1 MYLPATK
8 VISLVIV
15 IVDFHTH
22 SLASDG
28 ALQPSELLLQ
38 AKEAGVSRFAITDHD
53 TLAGYLSVKDSEGAQ
68 DVGLISGVELS
79 CRWAKTTIHVVGL
92 GFDDSATEM
101 SEMVTSLS
109 NARIERAKM
118 IAQRLEKAGFPGS
131 LGGALKV
138 ANGSQIGRPHFAQW
152 LLQAG
157 HVASLTEAFDK
168 YLGAGKVGDV
178 KAFWP
183 AMAEVVRAITASGGV
198 AVLAHP
204 LKYKLTGMKLRA
216 LINDFKLAGG
226 ECLEI
231 LNGRQPEVDMKRL
244 SQMAESLNL
253 LVSAGSDFHRSFEY
267 GPTLGVDTDR
277 LTAGRYVWNARALN
291 GSTGSAGSAGSVESA
306 ESAISNDS
314 AGSTEILESTTG
326 ADASVSRE

>member
-8 VISLVIV
+8 VSSVVIV

-28 ALQPSELLLQ
+28 ALQPSDLLLQ

-53 TLAGYLSVKDSEGAQ
+53 TLAGYLSVKDTQAAR
-68 DVGLISGVELS
+68 DVGLVSGVELS

-92 GFDDSATEM
+92 GFDDSAAEIID
-101 SEMVTSLS
+101 MVTSLS
-109 NARIERAKM
+109 DARIERAKT
-118 IAQRLEKAGFPGS
+118 IAQRLENAGFSGA
-131 LGGALKV
+131 LDGALKV

-152 LLQAG
+152 MLDAE

-183 AMAEVVRAITASGGV
+183 EMADVVRAITASGGV

-204 LKYKLTGMKLRA
+204 LKYRLTGMKLRA
-216 LINDFKLAGG
+216 LINDFKAAGG
-226 ECLEI
+226 TCLEI

-244 SQMAESLNL
+244 SQMAQSSDL

-267 GPTLGVDTDR
+267 GPTLGVDADR
-277 LTAGRYVWNARALN
+277 LAAGQYVWNQRALN
-291 GSTGSAGSAGSVESA
+291 GSVGSTDRVMSNGIAGSSKTVENTA
-306 ESAISNDS
+306 
-314 AGSTEILESTTG
+314 G
-326 ADASVSRE
+326 ADAPGSRG

>member
-28 ALQPSELLLQ
+28 ALQPSDLLLQ

-53 TLAGYLSVKDSEGAQ
+53 TLAGYLSVKDTQAAR
-68 DVGLISGVELS
+68 DVGLVSGVELS

-92 GFDDSATEM
+92 GFDDSAAEIID
-101 SEMVTSLS
+101 MVTSLS
-109 NARIERAKM
+109 AARIERAET
-118 IAQRLEKAGFPGS
+118 IAQRLENAGFSGA
-131 LGGALKV
+131 LDGALKV

-152 LLQAG
+152 MLDAG

-204 LKYKLTGMKLRA
+204 LKYRLTGMKLRA
-216 LINDFKLAGG
+216 LINDFKAAGG
-226 ECLEI
+226 TCLEI

-244 SQMAESLNL
+244 SQMAQSSDL

-267 GPTLGVDTDR
+267 GPTLGVDADR
-277 LTAGRYVWNARALN
+277 LAAGQYVWNERALN
-291 GSTGSAGSAGSVESA
+291 GSVGSTDRVMSNGIAGSSKTVESTA
-306 ESAISNDS
+306 R
-314 AGSTEILESTTG
+314 
-326 ADASVSRE
+326 ADAPGSRG

>member
-8 VISLVIV
+8 DISVVIV

-28 ALQPSELLLQ
+28 ALQPSDLLSQ

-53 TLAGYLSVKDSEGAQ
+53 TLAGYLLVKDTQAAL
-68 DVGLISGVELS
+68 DVGLVSGVELS

-92 GFDDSATEM
+92 GFDDSAAEIID
-101 SEMVTSLS
+101 MVASLS
-109 NARIERAKM
+109 VARIERAET
-118 IAQRLEKAGFPGS
+118 IAQRLEKVGFQ
-131 LGGALKV
+131 GALDGALMV

-152 LLQAG
+152 LLDAG

-183 AMAEVVRAITASGGV
+183 EMAEVVRAITASGGV

-204 LKYKLTGMKLRA
+204 LKYRLTGMKLRA
-216 LINDFKLAGG
+216 LINDFKVAGG
-226 ECLEI
+226 TCLEI
-231 LNGRQPEVDMKRL
+231 LNGRQPEADMKRL
-244 SQMAESLNL
+244 TQMAESLNL

-267 GPTLGVDTDR
+267 GPTLGIDTER
-277 LTAGRYVWNARALN
+277 LATGRYVWNERLL
-291 GSTGSAGSAGSVESA
+291 SRSA
-306 ESAISNDS
+306 ELPLH
-314 AGSTEILESTTG
+314 GSLKGRAE
-326 ADASVSRE
+326 AKAR

>member
-1 MYLPATK
+1 M
-8 VISLVIV
+8 

-28 ALQPSELLLQ
+28 ALLPSDLLLQ

-53 TLAGYLSVKDSEGAQ
+53 TLAGYQSVKDDQLAQ

-79 CRWAKTTIHVVGL
+79 CHWAKTTIHVVGL
-92 GFDDSATEM
+92 GFDDSAAEM
-101 SEMVTSLS
+101 IDMVASLS
-109 NARIERAKM
+109 AARIERAKT
-118 IAQRLEKAGFPGS
+118 IAQRLEKAGFHG
-131 LGGALKV
+131 GFEGALAV

-152 LLQAG
+152 LLDSG
-157 HVASLTEAFDK
+157 HVATLTEAFDK

-183 AMAEVVRAITASGGV
+183 AMADVVYAITSAGGI

-204 LKYKLTGMKLRA
+204 LKYRLTGMKLRA
-216 LINDFKLAGG
+216 LINDFKVAGG
-226 ECLEI
+226 TCLEI

-277 LTAGRYVWNARALN
+277 LTAGRYVWDERALDR
-291 GSTGSAGSAGSVESA
+291 SAGSAGS
-306 ESAISNDS
+306 
-314 AGSTEILESTTG
+314 TETVASTTG
-326 ADASVSRE
+326 ADAHGSRV

>member
-1 MYLPATK
+1 VYLPATK
-8 VISLVIV
+8 VISVVIV

-28 ALQPSELLLQ
+28 ALEPSDLLLQ

-53 TLAGYLSVKDSEGAQ
+53 TLAGYLSVKDTQAAQ

-92 GFDDSATEM
+92 GFDDSAAEIID
-101 SEMVTSLS
+101 MVTSLS
-109 NARIERAKM
+109 DARIERAKT
-118 IAQRLEKAGFPGS
+118 IAQRLENAGFSGA
-131 LGGALKV
+131 LDGALKV

-152 LLQAG
+152 MLDTG

-183 AMAEVVRAITASGGV
+183 AMADVVHAITASGGV

-204 LKYKLTGMKLRA
+204 LKYRLTGMKLRA
-216 LINDFKLAGG
+216 LLNDFKSAGG
-226 ECLEI
+226 TCLEI
-231 LNGRQPEVDMKRL
+231 LNGRQPELDMKRL

-253 LVSAGSDFHRSFEY
+253 LVSVGSDFHRSFEY
-267 GPTLGVDTDR
+267 GPTLGVDADR
-277 LTAGRYVWNARALN
+277 LAAGQYVWNERALN
-291 GSTGSAGSAGSVESA
+291 GSVGSTDRAMSNGIAGSSKTV
-306 ESAISNDS
+306 
-314 AGSTEILESTTG
+314 ESTTG
-326 ADASVSRE
+326 ADAPGSRG

>member
-1 MYLPATK
+1 VYLPTTK

-28 ALQPSELLLQ
+28 ALEPSDLLLQ

-53 TLAGYLSVKDSEGAQ
+53 TLAGYLSVKGSQAAR
-68 DVGLISGVELS
+68 DVGLVSGVELS

-92 GFDDSATEM
+92 GFDDSAAEIID
-101 SEMVTSLS
+101 MVTSLS
-109 NARIERAKM
+109 DARIERAKT
-118 IAQRLEKAGFPGS
+118 IAQRLENAGFSGA
-131 LGGALKV
+131 LDGALKV

-152 LLQAG
+152 MLDAG

-204 LKYKLTGMKLRA
+204 LKYRLTGMKLRA
-216 LINDFKLAGG
+216 LINDFKAAGG
-226 ECLEI
+226 TCLEI

-244 SQMAESLNL
+244 SQMAQSSDL

-267 GPTLGVDTDR
+267 GPTLGVDADR
-277 LTAGRYVWNARALN
+277 LAAGQYVWNERALN
-291 GSTGSAGSAGSVESA
+291 GIVGSTDRAVSNGIAGSSKTVER
-306 ESAISNDS
+306 
-314 AGSTEILESTTG
+314 TTG
-326 ADASVSRE
+326 ANAPGSRG

>member
-1 MYLPATK
+1 MYLPTTK

-28 ALQPSELLLQ
+28 ALEPIDLLLK

-53 TLAGYLSVKDSEGAQ
+53 TLAGYLSVKGSKAAR
-68 DVGLISGVELS
+68 DVGLVSGVELS

-92 GFDDSATEM
+92 GFDDSAAEIID
-101 SEMVTSLS
+101 MVTSLS
-109 NARIERAKM
+109 DARIERAKT
-118 IAQRLEKAGFPGS
+118 IARRLENAGFSGA
-131 LGGALKV
+131 LDGALKV

-152 LLQAG
+152 MLDAG

-183 AMAEVVRAITASGGV
+183 AMADVVRAITASGGV

-204 LKYKLTGMKLRA
+204 LKYRLTGMKLRA
-216 LINDFKLAGG
+216 LINDFKAAGG
-226 ECLEI
+226 TCLEI

-244 SQMAESLNL
+244 SQMAQSSDL

-267 GPTLGVDTDR
+267 GPTLGVDADR
-277 LTAGRYVWNARALN
+277 LAAGQYVWNQRALN
-291 GSTGSAGSAGSVESA
+291 GSVGSTDRAMSNGIAGSSKTV
-306 ESAISNDS
+306 
-314 AGSTEILESTTG
+314 ESTTG
-326 ADASVSRE
+326 AEAPGSRG

>member
-1 MYLPATK
+1 M
-8 VISLVIV
+8 

-28 ALQPSELLLQ
+28 ALLPSDLLLQ

-53 TLAGYLSVKDSEGAQ
+53 TLAGYQSVKDDQLAQ

-79 CRWAKTTIHVVGL
+79 CQWAKTTIHVVGL
-92 GFDDSATEM
+92 GFDDSAAEIID
-101 SEMVTSLS
+101 MVASLS
-109 NARIERAKM
+109 AARIERAKT
-118 IAQRLEKAGFPGS
+118 IAQRLEKAGFHG
-131 LGGALKV
+131 GFEGALAV

-152 LLQAG
+152 LSDSG

-183 AMAEVVRAITASGGV
+183 AMADVVCAITAAGGI

-204 LKYKLTGMKLRA
+204 LKYRLTGMKLRA
-216 LINDFKLAGG
+216 LINDFKVAGG
-226 ECLEI
+226 TCLEI

-277 LTAGRYVWNARALN
+277 LTAGRFVWDECALN
-291 GSTGSAGSAGSVESA
+291 R
-306 ESAISNDS
+306 
-314 AGSTEILESTTG
+314 STETVASTTG
-326 ADASVSRE
+326 ADAHGSRV

>member
-8 VISLVIV
+8 VSSLVIV

-28 ALQPSELLLQ
+28 ALQPNDLLLQ

-53 TLAGYLSVKDSEGAQ
+53 TLAGYLSVKDTQAAR
-68 DVGLISGVELS
+68 DVGLVSGVELS

-92 GFDDSATEM
+92 GFDDSAAEIID
-101 SEMVTSLS
+101 MVTSLS
-109 NARIERAKM
+109 AARIERAEK
-118 IAQRLEKAGFPGS
+118 IAQHLEKAGFQ
-131 LGGALKV
+131 GALDGALGV

-152 LLQAG
+152 LLDEG

-168 YLGAGKVGDV
+168 YMGAGKVGDV

-183 AMAEVVRAITASGGV
+183 AMAEVVGAITASGGV

-204 LKYKLTGMKLRA
+204 LKYRLTGMKLRA
-216 LINDFKLAGG
+216 LINDFKVAGG
-226 ECLEI
+226 TCLEI

-267 GPTLGVDTDR
+267 GPTLGVDADR
-277 LTAGRYVWNARALN
+277 LAAGRYVWNERALN
-291 GSTGSAGSAGSVESA
+291 GSTESTESA
-306 ESAISNDS
+306 ESAMSNGIVAS
-314 AGSTEILESTTG
+314 SKTVESKTG
-326 ADASVSRE
+326 ANAPGSRG

>member
-1 MYLPATK
+1 M
-8 VISLVIV
+8 

-28 ALQPSELLLQ
+28 ALLPSDLLLQ

-53 TLAGYLSVKDSEGAQ
+53 TLAGYQSVKDDQLAQ

-79 CRWAKTTIHVVGL
+79 CHWAKTTIHIVGL
-92 GFDDSATEM
+92 GFDDSAAEIID
-101 SEMVTSLS
+101 MVASLS
-109 NARIERAKM
+109 AARIERAKT
-118 IAQRLEKAGFPGS
+118 IAQRLEKAGFHAGFE
-131 LGGALKV
+131 GALAV
-138 ANGSQIGRPHFAQW
+138 AKGSQIGRPHFAQW
-152 LLQAG
+152 LLERG

-204 LKYKLTGMKLRA
+204 LKYRLTGMKLRA
-216 LINDFKLAGG
+216 LINDFKVAGG
-226 ECLEI
+226 TCLEI

-267 GPTLGVDTDR
+267 GPTLGIDTDR
-277 LTAGRYVWNARALN
+277 LTAGRYVWDDRALER
-291 GSTGSAGSAGSVESA
+291 STGSAGTVA
-306 ESAISNDS
+306 
-314 AGSTEILESTTG
+314 STTG
-326 ADASVSRE
+326 ADAHGSRV

>member
-28 ALQPSELLLQ
+28 ALQPSDLLLQ

-53 TLAGYLSVKDSEGAQ
+53 TLAGYLSVKDTQAAR
-68 DVGLISGVELS
+68 DVSLVSGVELS

-92 GFDDSATEM
+92 GFDDSAAEI
-101 SEMVTSLS
+101 SDMVTSLS
-109 NARIERAKM
+109 DARIERAKT
-118 IAQRLEKAGFPGS
+118 IAQRLENAGFSGA
-131 LGGALKV
+131 LDGALKV

-152 LLQAG
+152 LLDAG

-183 AMAEVVRAITASGGV
+183 AMAEVVGAITASGGV

-204 LKYKLTGMKLRA
+204 LKYRLTGMKLRA
-216 LINDFKLAGG
+216 LMNDFKAAGG
-226 ECLEI
+226 TCLEI

-267 GPTLGVDTDR
+267 GPTLGVDEDR
-277 LTAGRYVWNARALN
+277 LAAGRYVWNERALTGSV
-291 GSTGSAGSAGSVESA
+291 GSTDRAMSNGIAG
-306 ESAISNDS
+306 ISK
-314 AGSTEILESTTG
+314 TVESTTG
-326 ADASVSRE
+326 ADAPGSRG

>member
-1 MYLPATK
+1 MYLPTTK

-28 ALQPSELLLQ
+28 ALEPIDLLLK

-53 TLAGYLSVKDSEGAQ
+53 TLAGYLSVKGSKAAR
-68 DVGLISGVELS
+68 DVGLVSGVELS

-92 GFDDSATEM
+92 GFDDSAAEIID
-101 SEMVTSLS
+101 MVTSLS
-109 NARIERAKM
+109 DARIERAKT
-118 IAQRLEKAGFPGS
+118 IARRLENAGFSGA
-131 LGGALKV
+131 LDGALKV

-152 LLQAG
+152 MLDAG

-183 AMAEVVRAITASGGV
+183 AMADVVRAITASGGV

-204 LKYKLTGMKLRA
+204 LKYRLTGMKLRA
-216 LINDFKLAGG
+216 LINDFKAAGG
-226 ECLEI
+226 TCLEI

-244 SQMAESLNL
+244 SQMAESSDL

-267 GPTLGVDTDR
+267 GPTLGVDADR
-277 LTAGRYVWNARALN
+277 LAAGQYVWNQRALN
-291 GSTGSAGSAGSVESA
+291 GSVGSTDRAMSNGIAGSSKTV
-306 ESAISNDS
+306 
-314 AGSTEILESTTG
+314 ESTTG
-326 ADASVSRE
+326 AEAPGSRG

>member
-28 ALQPSELLLQ
+28 ALQPSDLLLQ

-53 TLAGYLSVKDSEGAQ
+53 TLAGYLSVKDTQAAR
-68 DVGLISGVELS
+68 DVGLVSGVELS

-92 GFDDSATEM
+92 GFDDSAAEIID
-101 SEMVTSLS
+101 MVTSLS
-109 NARIERAKM
+109 AARIERAET
-118 IAQRLEKAGFPGS
+118 IAQRLENAGFSGA
-131 LGGALKV
+131 LDGALKV

-152 LLQAG
+152 LLDAG

-183 AMAEVVRAITASGGV
+183 AMADVVRAITASGGV

-204 LKYKLTGMKLRA
+204 LKYRLTGMKLRA
-216 LINDFKLAGG
+216 LINDFKAAGG
-226 ECLEI
+226 TCLEI

-244 SQMAESLNL
+244 SQMAQSSDL

-267 GPTLGVDTDR
+267 GPTLGVDADR
-277 LTAGRYVWNARALN
+277 LATGRYVWNERALN
-291 GSTGSAGSAGSVESA
+291 GSTESA
-306 ESAISNDS
+306 ESAMSNGIVAS
-314 AGSTEILESTTG
+314 SETVESTTG
-326 ADASVSRE
+326 ANAPGSRG

>member
-8 VISLVIV
+8 VISVVIV

-28 ALQPSELLLQ
+28 ALEPSDLLLQ

-53 TLAGYLSVKDSEGAQ
+53 TLAGYLSVKDTQAAQ

-92 GFDDSATEM
+92 GFDDSAAEIID
-101 SEMVTSLS
+101 MVTSLS
-109 NARIERAKM
+109 DARIERAKT
-118 IAQRLEKAGFPGS
+118 IAQRLENAGFSGA
-131 LGGALKV
+131 LDGALKV

-152 LLQAG
+152 MLDTG

-183 AMAEVVRAITASGGV
+183 AMADVVHAITASGGV

-204 LKYKLTGMKLRA
+204 LKYRLTGMKLRA
-216 LINDFKLAGG
+216 LINDFKAAGG
-226 ECLEI
+226 TCLEI

-244 SQMAESLNL
+244 SQMAQSSDL

-267 GPTLGVDTDR
+267 GPTLGVDADR
-277 LTAGRYVWNARALN
+277 LAAGQYVWSERALN
-291 GSTGSAGSAGSVESA
+291 GSVGSTDRAMSNGIAGSSKTV
-306 ESAISNDS
+306 
-314 AGSTEILESTTG
+314 ESTTG
-326 ADASVSRE
+326 ADAPGSRG

>member
-1 MYLPATK
+1 MYLPTTK

-28 ALQPSELLLQ
+28 ALEPSDLLLQ

-53 TLAGYLSVKDSEGAQ
+53 TLAGYLSVKGSQAAR
-68 DVGLISGVELS
+68 DVGLVSGVELS

-92 GFDDSATEM
+92 GFDDSAAEIID
-101 SEMVTSLS
+101 MVTSLS
-109 NARIERAKM
+109 DARIERAKT
-118 IAQRLEKAGFPGS
+118 IAQRLENAGFSGA
-131 LGGALKV
+131 LDGALKV

-152 LLQAG
+152 MLDAG

-183 AMAEVVRAITASGGV
+183 EMADVVRAITASGGV

-204 LKYKLTGMKLRA
+204 LKYRLTGMKLRA
-216 LINDFKLAGG
+216 LINDFKAAGG
-226 ECLEI
+226 TCLEI

-244 SQMAESLNL
+244 SQMAQSSDL

-267 GPTLGVDTDR
+267 GPTLGVDADR
-277 LTAGRYVWNARALN
+277 LAAGQYVWNQRALN
-291 GSTGSAGSAGSVESA
+291 GSVGSTDRAMSNGIAGSSKTVESTA
-306 ESAISNDS
+306 
-314 AGSTEILESTTG
+314 G
-326 ADASVSRE
+326 ADTPGSRG

>member
-1 MYLPATK
+1 VYLPTTK

-28 ALQPSELLLQ
+28 ALEPSDLLLQ
-38 AKEAGVSRFAITDHD
+38 AKEEGVSRFAITDHD
-53 TLAGYLSVKDSEGAQ
+53 TLAGYLSVKDTQAAQ

-92 GFDDSATEM
+92 GFDDSAAEIID
-101 SEMVTSLS
+101 MVTSLS
-109 NARIERAKM
+109 DARIERAKT
-118 IAQRLEKAGFPGS
+118 IAQRLENAGFSGA
-131 LGGALKV
+131 LDGALKV

-152 LLQAG
+152 MLDTG

-183 AMAEVVRAITASGGV
+183 AMADVVHAITASGGV

-204 LKYKLTGMKLRA
+204 LKYRLTGMKLRA
-216 LINDFKLAGG
+216 LINDFKAAGG
-226 ECLEI
+226 TCLEI

-244 SQMAESLNL
+244 SQMAQSSDL

-277 LTAGRYVWNARALN
+277 LTAGRYVWNERAFN
-291 GSTGSAGSAGSVESA
+291 GSAGSAECA
-306 ESAISNDS
+306 MSNGP
-314 AGSTEILESTTG
+314 ARSTENIDSTTR
-326 ADASVSRE
+326 ADVRESRGSEAL

>member
-1 MYLPATK
+1 MYLPTTK

-28 ALQPSELLLQ
+28 ALEPSDLLLK

-53 TLAGYLSVKDSEGAQ
+53 TLAGYLSVKGSQAAR
-68 DVGLISGVELS
+68 DVGLVSGVELS

-92 GFDDSATEM
+92 GFDDSAAEIID
-101 SEMVTSLS
+101 MVTSLS
-109 NARIERAKM
+109 AARIERAET
-118 IAQRLEKAGFPGS
+118 IAQRLENAGFSGA
-131 LGGALKV
+131 LDGALKV

-152 LLQAG
+152 MLDAG

-204 LKYKLTGMKLRA
+204 LKYRLTGMKLRA
-216 LINDFKLAGG
+216 LINDFKAAGG
-226 ECLEI
+226 TCLEI

-244 SQMAESLNL
+244 SQMAQSSDL

-267 GPTLGVDTDR
+267 GPTIGVDADR
-277 LTAGRYVWNARALN
+277 LAAGQYVWNERALN
-291 GSTGSAGSAGSVESA
+291 GSVGSTDRAVSNGIAGSSKTA
-306 ESAISNDS
+306 
-314 AGSTEILESTTG
+314 ESTTG
-326 ADASVSRE
+326 ADAPGSRG

>member
-1 MYLPATK
+1 M
-8 VISLVIV
+8 

-28 ALQPSELLLQ
+28 ALQPSDLLLQ

-53 TLAGYLSVKDSEGAQ
+53 TLAGYLSVKDTPAAR
-68 DVGLISGVELS
+68 DVGLVSGVELS

-92 GFDDSATEM
+92 GFDDSAAEVID
-101 SEMVTSLS
+101 MVTSLS
-109 NARIERAKM
+109 AARIERAKT
-118 IAQRLEKAGFPGS
+118 IAQRLENAGFSGA
-131 LGGALKV
+131 LDGALKV
-138 ANGSQIGRPHFAQW
+138 ANDSQIGRPHFAQW
-152 LLQAG
+152 LLDAG

-183 AMAEVVRAITASGGV
+183 AMADVVRAITASGGV

-204 LKYKLTGMKLRA
+204 LKYRLTGMKLRA
-216 LINDFKLAGG
+216 LINDFKAAGG
-226 ECLEI
+226 TCLEI

-267 GPTLGVDTDR
+267 GPTLGVDADR
-277 LTAGRYVWNARALN
+277 LATGRYVWNERALN
-291 GSTGSAGSAGSVESA
+291 GSAESA
-306 ESAISNDS
+306 ESAESSESTKSTES
-314 AGSTEILESTTG
+314 AGSVGSAERAMSTGIVASSETVESTTG
-326 ADASVSRE
+326 ANAPGSRG

>member
-1 MYLPATK
+1 MYLPTTK

-28 ALQPSELLLQ
+28 ALEPSDLLLK

-53 TLAGYLSVKDSEGAQ
+53 TLAGYLSVKGSQAAR
-68 DVGLISGVELS
+68 DVGLVSGVELS

-92 GFDDSATEM
+92 GFDDSAAEIID
-101 SEMVTSLS
+101 MVTSLS
-109 NARIERAKM
+109 DARIERAKT
-118 IAQRLEKAGFPGS
+118 IAQRLENAGFSGA

-152 LLQAG
+152 MLDAG

-204 LKYKLTGMKLRA
+204 LKYRLTGMKLRA
-216 LINDFKLAGG
+216 LINDFKAAGG
-226 ECLEI
+226 TCLEI

-244 SQMAESLNL
+244 SQMAQSSDL

-267 GPTLGVDTDR
+267 GPTIGVDADR
-277 LTAGRYVWNARALN
+277 LAAGQYVWNERALN
-291 GSTGSAGSAGSVESA
+291 GSVGSTDRAVSNGIAGSSKTV
-306 ESAISNDS
+306 
-314 AGSTEILESTTG
+314 ESTTG
-326 ADASVSRE
+326 ADAPGSRG

>member
-8 VISLVIV
+8 VISVVIV

-28 ALQPSELLLQ
+28 ALEPSDLLLQ

-53 TLAGYLSVKDSEGAQ
+53 TLAGYLSVKDTQAAQ

-92 GFDDSATEM
+92 GFDDSAAEIID
-101 SEMVTSLS
+101 MVTSLS
-109 NARIERAKM
+109 DARIERAKT
-118 IAQRLEKAGFPGS
+118 IAQRLENAGFS
-131 LGGALKV
+131 GALDGALNV

-152 LLQAG
+152 MLDTG

-183 AMAEVVRAITASGGV
+183 AMADVVHAITASGGV

-204 LKYKLTGMKLRA
+204 LKYRLTGMKLRA
-216 LINDFKLAGG
+216 LINDFKAAGG
-226 ECLEI
+226 TCLEI

-244 SQMAESLNL
+244 SQMAQSSDL

-267 GPTLGVDTDR
+267 GPTLGVDADR
-277 LTAGRYVWNARALN
+277 LAAGQYVWNERALN
-291 GSTGSAGSAGSVESA
+291 GSVGSTDRAMSNGIAGSSKTV
-306 ESAISNDS
+306 
-314 AGSTEILESTTG
+314 ESTTG
-326 ADASVSRE
+326 ADAPGSRG

>member
-28 ALQPSELLLQ
+28 ALQPSDLLLQ

-53 TLAGYLSVKDSEGAQ
+53 TLAGYLSVKDTQAAR
-68 DVGLISGVELS
+68 DVGLVSGVELS

-92 GFDDSATEM
+92 GFDDSAAEIID
-101 SEMVTSLS
+101 MVTSLS
-109 NARIERAKM
+109 AARIERAET
-118 IAQRLEKAGFPGS
+118 IAQRLENAGFSGA
-131 LGGALKV
+131 LDGALKV

-152 LLQAG
+152 MLDAG

-183 AMAEVVRAITASGGV
+183 AMADVVRAITASGGV

-204 LKYKLTGMKLRA
+204 LKYRLTGMKLRA
-216 LINDFKLAGG
+216 LINDFKAAGG
-226 ECLEI
+226 TCLEI

-244 SQMAESLNL
+244 SQMAQSSDL

-267 GPTLGVDTDR
+267 GPTLGVDADR
-277 LTAGRYVWNARALN
+277 LAAGQYVWNQRALN
-291 GSTGSAGSAGSVESA
+291 GSVGSTDRVMSNGIAGSSKTVESTA
-306 ESAISNDS
+306 RAN
-314 AGSTEILESTTG
+314 APGSRG
-326 ADASVSRE
+326 

>member
-1 MYLPATK
+1 MYLPTTK

-28 ALQPSELLLQ
+28 ALEPIDLLLK

-53 TLAGYLSVKDSEGAQ
+53 TLAGYLSVKGSKAAR
-68 DVGLISGVELS
+68 DVGLVSGVELS

-92 GFDDSATEM
+92 GFDDSAAEIID
-101 SEMVTSLS
+101 MVTSLS
-109 NARIERAKM
+109 DARIERAKT
-118 IAQRLEKAGFPGS
+118 IAQRLENAGFSGA
-131 LGGALKV
+131 LDGALKV

-152 LLQAG
+152 MLDAG

-183 AMAEVVRAITASGGV
+183 AMADVVRAITASGGV

-204 LKYKLTGMKLRA
+204 LKYRLTGMKLRA
-216 LINDFKLAGG
+216 LINDFKAAGG
-226 ECLEI
+226 TCLEI

-244 SQMAESLNL
+244 SQMAQSSDL

-267 GPTLGVDTDR
+267 GPTLGVDADR
-277 LTAGRYVWNARALN
+277 LAAGQYVWNQRALN
-291 GSTGSAGSAGSVESA
+291 GSVGSTDRAMSNGIAGSSKTV
-306 ESAISNDS
+306 
-314 AGSTEILESTTG
+314 ESTTG
-326 ADASVSRE
+326 AEAPGSRG

>member
-53 TLAGYLSVKDSEGAQ
+53 TLAGYLSVKGSQAAR
-68 DVGLISGVELS
+68 DVGLVSGVELS

-92 GFDDSATEM
+92 GFDDSAAEIID
-101 SEMVTSLS
+101 MVTSLS
-109 NARIERAKM
+109 DARIERAKT
-118 IAQRLEKAGFPGS
+118 IAQRLENAGFSGA
-131 LGGALKV
+131 LDGALKV

-152 LLQAG
+152 MLNAG

-183 AMAEVVRAITASGGV
+183 EMADVVRAITASGGV

-204 LKYKLTGMKLRA
+204 LKYRLSGMKLRA
-216 LINDFKLAGG
+216 LINDFKAAGG
-226 ECLEI
+226 SCLEI

-244 SQMAESLNL
+244 SQMAQSSDL

-267 GPTLGVDTDR
+267 GPTLGVDADR
-277 LTAGRYVWNARALN
+277 LAAGQYVWNQRALN
-291 GSTGSAGSAGSVESA
+291 GSVGSTDRAMSNGIAGSSTTVESTA
-306 ESAISNDS
+306 
-314 AGSTEILESTTG
+314 G
-326 ADASVSRE
+326 ADAPGSRG

>member
-1 MYLPATK
+1 MYLPTTK

-28 ALQPSELLLQ
+28 ALQPSDLLLQ

-53 TLAGYLSVKDSEGAQ
+53 TLAGYLSVKNTQAAR
-68 DVGLISGVELS
+68 DVGLVSGVELS

-92 GFDDSATEM
+92 GFDDSAAEIID
-101 SEMVTSLS
+101 MVTSLS
-109 NARIERAKM
+109 AARIERAKT
-118 IAQRLEKAGFPGS
+118 IAQRLENAGFSGA

-138 ANGSQIGRPHFAQW
+138 ANDSQIGRPHFAQW
-152 LLQAG
+152 LLDAG

-183 AMAEVVRAITASGGV
+183 AMADVVRAITASGGV

-204 LKYKLTGMKLRA
+204 LKYRLTGMKLRA
-216 LINDFKLAGG
+216 LINDFKAAGG
-226 ECLEI
+226 TCLEI

-244 SQMAESLNL
+244 SQMAQSSDL

-267 GPTLGVDTDR
+267 GPTLGVDADR
-277 LTAGRYVWNARALN
+277 LAAGQYVWNQRALN
-291 GSTGSAGSAGSVESA
+291 GNVGSTDRAMSNSIAGSSKTV
-306 ESAISNDS
+306 D
-314 AGSTEILESTTG
+314 STTG
-326 ADASVSRE
+326 ADARGSRG

>member
-28 ALQPSELLLQ
+28 ALEPSDLLLQ

-53 TLAGYLSVKDSEGAQ
+53 TLAGYLSVKGSQAAR
-68 DVGLISGVELS
+68 DVGLVSGVELS

-92 GFDDSATEM
+92 GFDDSAAEIID
-101 SEMVTSLS
+101 MVTSLS
-109 NARIERAKM
+109 DARIERAKT
-118 IAQRLEKAGFPGS
+118 IAQRLENAGFSGA
-131 LGGALKV
+131 LDGALKV

-152 LLQAG
+152 MLDAG

-183 AMAEVVRAITASGGV
+183 EMADVVRAITASGGV

-204 LKYKLTGMKLRA
+204 LKYRLTGMKLRA
-216 LINDFKLAGG
+216 LINDFKAAGG
-226 ECLEI
+226 TCLEI

-244 SQMAESLNL
+244 SQMAQSSDL

-267 GPTLGVDTDR
+267 GPTLGVDADR
-277 LTAGRYVWNARALN
+277 LAAGQYVWNQRALN
-291 GSTGSAGSAGSVESA
+291 GSVGSTDRAMSNGIAGSSKTV
-306 ESAISNDS
+306 
-314 AGSTEILESTTG
+314 ESTTG
-326 ADASVSRE
+326 ADAPGSRG

>member
-1 MYLPATK
+1 MYLPTTK

-28 ALQPSELLLQ
+28 ALEPIDLLLQ

-53 TLAGYLSVKDSEGAQ
+53 TLAGYLSVKGSQAAR
-68 DVGLISGVELS
+68 DVGLVSGVELS

-92 GFDDSATEM
+92 GFDDSAAEIID
-101 SEMVTSLS
+101 MVTSLS
-109 NARIERAKM
+109 DARIERAKT
-118 IAQRLEKAGFPGS
+118 IAQRLENAGFSGA
-131 LGGALKV
+131 LDGALKV

-152 LLQAG
+152 MLDAG

-183 AMAEVVRAITASGGV
+183 AMADVVRAITASGGV

-204 LKYKLTGMKLRA
+204 LKYRLTGMKLRA
-216 LINDFKLAGG
+216 LINDFKAAGG
-226 ECLEI
+226 TCLEI

-244 SQMAESLNL
+244 SQMAESSDL

-267 GPTLGVDTDR
+267 GPTLGVDADR
-277 LTAGRYVWNARALN
+277 LAAGQYVWNQRALN
-291 GSTGSAGSAGSVESA
+291 GSVGSTDRAMSNGIAGSSKTV
-306 ESAISNDS
+306 
-314 AGSTEILESTTG
+314 ESTTG
-326 ADASVSRE
+326 AEAPGSRG

>member
-1 MYLPATK
+1 MYLPTTK

-28 ALQPSELLLQ
+28 ALEPIDLLLK

-53 TLAGYLSVKDSEGAQ
+53 TLAGYLSVKGSQAAR
-68 DVGLISGVELS
+68 DVGLVSGVELS

-92 GFDDSATEM
+92 GFDDSAAEIID
-101 SEMVTSLS
+101 MVTSLS
-109 NARIERAKM
+109 DARIERAKT
-118 IAQRLEKAGFPGS
+118 IARRLENAGFSGA
-131 LGGALKV
+131 LDGALKV

-152 LLQAG
+152 MLDAG

-183 AMAEVVRAITASGGV
+183 AMADVVRAITASGGV

-204 LKYKLTGMKLRA
+204 LKYRLTGMKLRA
-216 LINDFKLAGG
+216 LINDFKAAGG
-226 ECLEI
+226 TCLEI

-244 SQMAESLNL
+244 SQMAQSSDL

-267 GPTLGVDTDR
+267 GPTLGVDADR
-277 LTAGRYVWNARALN
+277 LAAGQYVWNQRALN
-291 GSTGSAGSAGSVESA
+291 GSVGSTDRAMSNGIAGSSKTV
-306 ESAISNDS
+306 
-314 AGSTEILESTTG
+314 ESTTG
-326 ADASVSRE
+326 AEAPGSRG

>member
-1 MYLPATK
+1 MYLPTTK

-28 ALQPSELLLQ
+28 ALEPIDLLLK

-53 TLAGYLSVKDSEGAQ
+53 TLAGYLSVKGSQAAR
-68 DVGLISGVELS
+68 DVGLVSGVELS

-92 GFDDSATEM
+92 GFDDSAAEIID
-101 SEMVTSLS
+101 MVTSLS
-109 NARIERAKM
+109 DARIERAKT
-118 IAQRLEKAGFPGS
+118 IAQRLENAGFSGA
-131 LGGALKV
+131 LDGALKV

-152 LLQAG
+152 MLDAG

-183 AMAEVVRAITASGGV
+183 AMADVVRAITASGGV

-204 LKYKLTGMKLRA
+204 LKYRLTGMKLRA
-216 LINDFKLAGG
+216 LINDFKAAGG
-226 ECLEI
+226 TCLEI

-244 SQMAESLNL
+244 SQMAESSDL

-267 GPTLGVDTDR
+267 GPTLGVDADR
-277 LTAGRYVWNARALN
+277 LAAGQYVWNQRALN
-291 GSTGSAGSAGSVESA
+291 GSVGSTDRAMSNGIAGSSKTV
-306 ESAISNDS
+306 
-314 AGSTEILESTTG
+314 ESTTG
-326 ADASVSRE
+326 AEAPGSRG

>member
-1 MYLPATK
+1 MYLPTTK

-28 ALQPSELLLQ
+28 ALEPIDLLLK

-53 TLAGYLSVKDSEGAQ
+53 TLAGYLSVKGSKAAR
-68 DVGLISGVELS
+68 DVGLVSGVELS

-92 GFDDSATEM
+92 GFDDSAAEIID
-101 SEMVTSLS
+101 MVTSLS
-109 NARIERAKM
+109 DARIERAKT
-118 IAQRLEKAGFPGS
+118 IAQRLENAGFSGA
-131 LGGALKV
+131 LDGALKV

-152 LLQAG
+152 MLDAG

-183 AMAEVVRAITASGGV
+183 AMADVVRAITASGGV

-204 LKYKLTGMKLRA
+204 LKYRLTGMKLRA
-216 LINDFKLAGG
+216 LINDFKAAGG
-226 ECLEI
+226 TCLEI

-244 SQMAESLNL
+244 SQMAESSDL

-267 GPTLGVDTDR
+267 GPTLGVDADR
-277 LTAGRYVWNARALN
+277 LAAGQYVWNQRALN
-291 GSTGSAGSAGSVESA
+291 GSVGSTDRAMSNGIAGSSKTV
-306 ESAISNDS
+306 
-314 AGSTEILESTTG
+314 ESTTG
-326 ADASVSRE
+326 AEAPGSRG

>member
-1 MYLPATK
+1 M
-8 VISLVIV
+8 

-28 ALQPSELLLQ
+28 ALQPSDLLLQ

-53 TLAGYLSVKDSEGAQ
+53 TLAGYLSVKDTQAAR
-68 DVGLISGVELS
+68 DVGLVSGVELS

-92 GFDDSATEM
+92 GFDDSAAEIID
-101 SEMVTSLS
+101 MVTSLS
-109 NARIERAKM
+109 AARIERAET
-118 IAQRLEKAGFPGS
+118 IAQRLENAGFSGA
-131 LGGALKV
+131 LDGALKV

-152 LLQAG
+152 LLDAG

-204 LKYKLTGMKLRA
+204 LKYRLTGMKLRA
-216 LINDFKLAGG
+216 LINDFKAAGG
-226 ECLEI
+226 TCLEI

-244 SQMAESLNL
+244 SQMAQSSDL

-267 GPTLGVDTDR
+267 GPTLGVDADR
-277 LTAGRYVWNARALN
+277 LAAGQYVWDERALN
-291 GSTGSAGSAGSVESA
+291 GSVGSTDRAVSNGIAGSSKTV
-306 ESAISNDS
+306 
-314 AGSTEILESTTG
+314 ESTTG
-326 ADASVSRE
+326 ADAPGSRG